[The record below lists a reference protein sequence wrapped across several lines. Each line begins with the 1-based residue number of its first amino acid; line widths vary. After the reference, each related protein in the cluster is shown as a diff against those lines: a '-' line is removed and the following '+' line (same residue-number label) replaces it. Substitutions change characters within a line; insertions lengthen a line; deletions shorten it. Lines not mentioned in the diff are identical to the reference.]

1 MGPVAFVGMTERLV
15 VIGGDAAGMSA
26 ASQARRRREELEI
39 VALEKG
45 RYTSYAACGIP
56 YFVAGE
62 VDDLDRLVA
71 RTPQQFR
78 DKQRIDVRT
87 EHEVTAIDT
96 AAGQVEVHDHAHG
109 RTFSLGYDQLLVA
122 TGGRPIRPDLPGI
135 DLDFVHGVQ
144 TLGDGQDL
152 HAHAEHHEAEHVV
165 VVGGG
170 YIGLEM
176 AEAFIRWGADV
187 TLVEAAPAVM
197 GTLDPD
203 MAELVHGA
211 LERHEVELR
220 LNCLVTGFEPGRV
233 LTDEGGIEA
242 DLVVLGIGVAPNSE
256 LAAAAG
262 IPTGV
267 RGAIRVDRRQQTQ
280 VEGVWSAGDCA
291 ESFHRVS
298 GEPVHIALGTV
309 ANKQGRVAGINL
321 GGGYATFPGVVGTA
335 VTRMCAL
342 EVGRT
347 GLNEREARAAGFQ
360 FDTARIEA
368 TTRAHYFPGASPVTV
383 KMLAE
388 RGTGRLLGA
397 QIIGHEGAAKRID
410 IVATALTAGMDV
422 EELLN
427 VDLGY
432 APPFSPVWDPV
443 LTAARQL
450 AASL

>member
-1 MGPVAFVGMTERLV
+1 MPERLV

-26 ASQARRRREELEI
+26 ASQARRRNDDLEI

-45 RYTSYAACGIP
+45 SYTSYAACGIP

-62 VDDLDRLVA
+62 VTDLEDLVA
-71 RTPQQFR
+71 RSPQQFR

-87 EHEVTAIDT
+87 EHEVTAVDT
-96 AAGQVEVHDHAHG
+96 STGHVEVHDRAHG
-109 RTFSLGYDQLLVA
+109 RTFTLGYDQLLVA
-122 TGGRPIRPDLPGI
+122 TGGRPVRPDLDGI

-144 TLGDGQDL
+144 TLGDGAAL
-152 HAHAEHHEAEHVV
+152 HAHAEAAATEHVV

-187 TLVEAAPAVM
+187 TLLEAAPQVM
-197 GTLDPD
+197 GTLDAD
-203 MAELVHGA
+203 MAVLVREA
-211 LERHEVELR
+211 LERHEVAVR
-220 LNCLVTGFEPGRV
+220 CDTMVSGFEPGRV
-233 LTDEGGIEA
+233 LTEAGPIEA
-242 DLVVLGIGVAPNSE
+242 DLVVLGMGVAPNTA
-256 LAAAAG
+256 LAAEAG

-267 RGAIRVDRRQQTQ
+267 RGAIRVDRRQRTQ

-291 ESFHRVS
+291 ESRHRVT

-335 VTRMCAL
+335 VTRLCAT
-342 EVGRT
+342 EIART
-347 GLNEREARAAGFQ
+347 GLTEREATAAGFSYVA
-360 FDTARIEA
+360 TRIEA
-368 TTRAHYFPGASPVTV
+368 TTRAHYYPGASPITV

-388 RGTGRLLGA
+388 RGSGRVLGA
-397 QIIGHEGAAKRID
+397 QIVGQEGAAKRID

-422 EELLN
+422 EELQNL
-427 VDLGY
+427 DLGY

-443 LTAARQL
+443 LVAARQL
-450 AASL
+450 GRAC